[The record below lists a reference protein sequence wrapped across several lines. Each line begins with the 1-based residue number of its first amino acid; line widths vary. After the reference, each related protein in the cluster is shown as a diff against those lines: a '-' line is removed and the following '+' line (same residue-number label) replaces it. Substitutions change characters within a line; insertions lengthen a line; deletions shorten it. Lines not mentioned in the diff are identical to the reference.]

1 MFVLP
6 WQESICF
13 KGCQVRACFSIVIGV
28 YLRTEVAS
36 LTVTAI
42 KYEWING
49 ITYPPCLVPVETR
62 TRAPNENE
70 IQSEQST
77 QSLPRGTAAGP
88 TANRTRAESI
98 NWIPAQTND
107 IKPEWKWMKRL
118 KMTKENTWTDYIEP
132 LTTHINSLRS
142 HGSHTKVTELPEKI
156 QKFQV
161 SHPNL
166 AHPSQSQAASAPVQ
180 ATPWTAPC
188 ELQQGFCLTW
198 RKHGHLAL

>member
-1 MFVLP
+1 MLREFVRFLLMFVLP

-28 YLRTEVAS
+28 YLRTEAAS

-42 KYEWING
+42 KYDWING
-49 ITYPPCLVPVETR
+49 ITYPPCFVPVETR
-62 TRAPNENE
+62 TGPPNENE

-88 TANRTRAESI
+88 TANRRRAESI

-132 LTTHINSLRS
+132 LTTHWGRMGRTPKLQSCLRS
-142 HGSHTKVTELPEKI
+142 FRSHT
-156 QKFQV
+156 Q
-161 SHPNL
+161 
-166 AHPSQSQAASAPVQ
+166 
-180 ATPWTAPC
+180 
-188 ELQQGFCLTW
+188 TW
-198 RKHGHLAL
+198 RTPPRVKLPVPRFKPLHGQHLVNCSRDSV